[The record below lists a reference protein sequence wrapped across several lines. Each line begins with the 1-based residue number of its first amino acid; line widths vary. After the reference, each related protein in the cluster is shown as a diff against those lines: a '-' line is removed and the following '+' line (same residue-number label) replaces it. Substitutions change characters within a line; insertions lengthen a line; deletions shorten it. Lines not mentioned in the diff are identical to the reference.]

1 MPVLPKPFI
10 VGVSR
15 SGTTL
20 LRLMMDAH
28 PDLAIPPET
37 HFIPSLNAQV
47 GMKDFFSIV
56 TLAATWGD
64 FHINKDVFKNALN
77 ELNPFSVTEGLRSFY
92 RLYGDKH
99 GKKYVGDKTPPYI
112 LSMESIQCILPEAR
126 FIHVIRDGRDVA
138 LSQRGLWFG
147 PGDNIET
154 AAEFWSSRIQLARQQ
169 APLLKHYLEVR
180 FEQLVLNPAD
190 VLTHICKFL
199 EIPFSEKMLTYYVDS
214 DRRLNELSDRY
225 NSDGSVRVK
234 KEDLLSLFK
243 LTKQSPDPS
252 RVFSW
257 KNLMTDAEQISFE
270 KIAGKLLTA
279 LGYETRFTG
288 CLS

>member
-1 MPVLPKPFI
+1 MTELPRPFI

-20 LRLMMDAH
+20 LRLMLDAH

-37 HFIPSLNAQV
+37 HFIPSLNAQI
-47 GMKDFFSIV
+47 GMKNFFSIV
-56 TLAATWGD
+56 TSATTWGD
-64 FHINKDVFKNALN
+64 FHIDNDVFKSALN
-77 ELNPFSVTEGLRSFY
+77 KMNPFSVTEGLRSFY
-92 RLYGDKH
+92 RLYGDKY
-99 GKKYVGDKTPPYI
+99 GKRYIGDKTPPYV
-112 LSMESIQCILPEAR
+112 LSMDFIQCLLPEAR

-154 AAEFWSSRIQLARQQ
+154 AAEFWLSRIQRARQQ

-180 FEQLVLNPAD
+180 FEQLILNPAD
-190 VLTHICKFL
+190 VLIHICKFL
-199 EIPFSEKMLTYYVDS
+199 EIPFSEKMLTYHVNADK
-214 DRRLNELSDRY
+214 RLDELGDRY

-243 LTKQSPDPS
+243 LAKQSPDPS
-252 RVFSW
+252 RVYNW
-257 KNLMTDAEQISFE
+257 KNQMSEADQRSYER
-270 KIAGKLLTA
+270 IAGKSLTA
-279 LGYETRFTG
+279 LGYETRFSG